1 MPIPAVLSFAAAY
14 FSLIVTLGVLLRD
27 KHSFVHRTF
36 AAGMLLFAAAELFR
50 GMSYGTVSPEDA
62 VYWQKRVLAAS
73 ALLPAVW
80 LAFSVT
86 YARADAAKFLS
97 QWKWAI
103 VGLAVVPI
111 AFVAI
116 FRKSFFVG
124 AIYLPRGDSWSILLN
139 WPGRAWQLFLI
150 CSSLLILINLER
162 TVRSSTGRIRWQMKF
177 TVLALGL
184 LFALRIYLASQQLLF
199 STIDTG
205 TVSINGFALIAA
217 NVLFAISLLRGSAL
231 NLDLYVS
238 TAAIHNSLTV
248 ILAGVYLLVVGVL
261 ARAARYLSPNES
273 LPLDSFVVFISLT
286 TLTILLLSNRLRR
299 ALRLFVSRHFSRPL
313 YDYRKVWMELAQRT
327 ISLVDQRELS
337 TAISRMVS
345 ESLEILSVSVWVID
359 ESQRRLTLAGST
371 ALPQAQ
377 AKALEKAGKSAPE
390 FIRFVRERLG
400 CIDIEQEE
408 LAWPKEIMQAEPSL
422 SGESRMRYAV
432 GLHAGGELVG
442 IMTLNSD
449 RVGRQPLS
457 QEDIALV
464 ETLAAQLASS
474 LLNLKLSAQLRQ
486 AKEVETFQTV
496 STFFV
501 HDLKNLASRLS
512 LTMQNLPANYDN
524 PEFRADALRV
534 ISNSVSKIDDM
545 CTRLSMLKQDIELRL
560 NECDLTVFIA
570 AALDEFKS
578 NLKAELRKDLQP
590 LPKALVDSEQL
601 HKVLTN
607 LVMNANEAVN
617 GSGLI
622 QVATIHEGNT
632 IGFAVR
638 DNGCGMSDEFIEKSL
653 FRPFQTTKKKGLG
666 IGLFH
671 SKLIVEAHHGRLEV
685 NSAPGAGTE
694 FRVLIPVAVEE
705 SRTLRN
711 VAKVQQIRSVRK
723 CVSADLTPPAL
734 RAHQV

>member
-1 MPIPAVLSFAAAY
+1 MPISAVLSYAAAY

-36 AAGMLLFAAAELFR
+36 GAGMLLLAAAELFR
-50 GMSYGTVSPEDA
+50 GMSYGAVSPGDA
-62 VYWQKRVLAAS
+62 VYWQRRVMATS
-73 ALLPAVW
+73 AVLPAVW

-86 YARADAAKFLS
+86 YARADAAKFLA

-103 VGLAVVPI
+103 IGIAVVPMT
-111 AFVAI
+111 FLAI

-124 AIYLPRGDSWSILLN
+124 AIYLPHGDSWSILLN
-139 WPGRAWQLFLI
+139 WPGRAWQAFVI
-150 CSSLLILINLER
+150 CSSLLILFNLER
-162 TVRSSTGRIRWQMKF
+162 TVRSSTGRIRWQIKF

-199 STIDTG
+199 STIDSG
-205 TVSINGFALIAA
+205 AVSINGVALIAA

-238 TAAIHNSLTV
+238 TAAIQNSLTI

-261 ARAARYLSPNES
+261 ARAARYLSSSES

-286 TLTILLLSNRLRR
+286 ALTVLLLSNRLRR
-299 ALRLFVSRHFSRPL
+299 KLRLFVSRHFSRPL
-313 YDYRKVWMELAQRT
+313 YDYRKVWMQLTQRT

-337 TAISRMVS
+337 TAISRIVS
-345 ESLEILSVSVWVID
+345 ESLEILSVSVWVVD
-359 ESQRRLTLAGST
+359 DSQRRLRLAGST
-371 ALPQAQ
+371 AFPQTQ

-390 FIRFVRERLG
+390 FIRFVSERLG
-400 CIDIEQEE
+400 CLDLEQED
-408 LAWPKEIMQAEPSL
+408 LAWPKEIMQAEPNV
-422 SGESRMRYAV
+422 SGESRMQYAV
-432 GLHAGGELVG
+432 GLHAGGEFVG
-442 IMTLNSD
+442 IMTLNND

-457 QEDIALV
+457 HEDIALV
-464 ETLAAQLASS
+464 ETLATQLASS

-545 CTRLSMLKQDIELRL
+545 CTRLSMLKQDIELHL
-560 NECDLTVFIA
+560 NECDLTALIA
-570 AALDEFKS
+570 TTLDEFKA

-607 LVMNANEAVN
+607 LVINANEAVN
-617 GSGLI
+617 GSGII
-622 QVATIHEGNT
+622 QVTTIHEGNT
-632 IGFAVR
+632 VGFAVR
-638 DNGCGMSDEFIEKSL
+638 DNGIGMSEEFVEKSL
-653 FRPFQTTKKKGLG
+653 FKPFQTTKKKGLG

-694 FRVLIPVAVEE
+694 FRVLIPVAGDER
-705 SRTLRN
+705 RTHRN
-711 VAKVQQIRSVRK
+711 VPKAQRVPKVRK
-723 CVSADLTPPAL
+723 SISADLTPPPL
-734 RAHQV
+734 RAHQI